1 MEVKVNAQ
9 SNPAFLDRTIVKYIM
24 GDLDLMDAL
33 VIEMMDI
40 KKRWETG
47 ELILRE
53 ANEEFLKIMKKYMDL
68 NTTKDRYE
76 GRNK

>member
-9 SNPAFLDRTIVKYIM
+9 SNPSFLDRTIVKYIM
-24 GDLDLMDAL
+24 GNLDLMDAL